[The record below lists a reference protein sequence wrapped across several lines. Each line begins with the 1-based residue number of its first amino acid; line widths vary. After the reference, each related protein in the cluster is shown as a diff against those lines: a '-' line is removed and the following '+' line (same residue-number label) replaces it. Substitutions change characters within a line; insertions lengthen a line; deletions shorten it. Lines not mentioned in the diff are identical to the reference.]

1 MINEEKIIKK
11 NDLDKKKKKNE
22 NENEGNWRREKW
34 EEKEIK
40 RE

>member
-11 NDLDKKKKKNE
+11 NDLDKKRKKNE
-22 NENEGNWRREKW
+22 NKNEGNWRREKW